1 MFKNL
6 KVRFNL
12 IISCKNFEKEIKM
25 RLDKLKGLLEITKTL
40 IQVLSAG
47 IIALTSSLVILIR
60 SNDTSLWIFIGIF
73 LNVLLITATLGLLIT
88 SFEITDEMEILK

>member
-47 IIALTSSLVILIR
+47 IIALTSSLIILIR
-60 SNDTSLWIFIGIF
+60 SNDTSLWVFIGIF

>member
-1 MFKNL
+1 
-6 KVRFNL
+6 
-12 IISCKNFEKEIKM
+12 M

-47 IIALTSSLVILIR
+47 IIALTSSLIILIR
-60 SNDTSLWIFIGIF
+60 SNDTSLWVFIGIF

>member
-47 IIALTSSLVILIR
+47 IIALTSSLIILIR

>member
-1 MFKNL
+1 
-6 KVRFNL
+6 
-12 IISCKNFEKEIKM
+12 M

-47 IIALTSSLVILIR
+47 IIALTSALTIMIR
-60 SNDTSLWIFIGIF
+60 NNDTSLWVFIGIF
-73 LNVLLITATLGLLIT
+73 LNVLLITGTLGLLIT

>member
-47 IIALTSSLVILIR
+47 IIALTSSLIILIR
-60 SNDTSLWIFIGIF
+60 SNDTSLWVFIGIF

-88 SFEITDEMEILK
+88 SFEIADEMEILK

>member
-12 IISCKNFEKEIKM
+12 INSSKNFEKEIKM

-47 IIALTSSLVILIR
+47 IIALTSSLIILIR